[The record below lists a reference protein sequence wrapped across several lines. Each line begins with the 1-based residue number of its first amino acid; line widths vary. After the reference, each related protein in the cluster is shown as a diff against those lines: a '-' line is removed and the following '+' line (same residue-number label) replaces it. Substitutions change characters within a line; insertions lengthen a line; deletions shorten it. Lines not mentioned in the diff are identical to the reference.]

1 MTAGVPRQGD
11 AADGAVSGKVVRT
24 LYHGGHWFDLSGAF
38 GGSMAPER
46 DPTELEHHDEVPE
59 AHLHGTARD
68 LRRGVRDWFQGVSP
82 AGAAVIAAA
91 LVMSVAAA
99 DAFVGPGVDLTLLY
113 LGPIG
118 FGTFFA
124 GLGAGAGLAVLAA
137 ACSVVSSRISG
148 EHIAP
153 AVMAWNAAQQLGV
166 FLFLSGVLDAF
177 KKRLLHEQQAARTD
191 SLTSLA
197 NRRAFVESAWV
208 ELERARRH
216 GRPLSL
222 LYIDCDDFKAVND
235 RLGHVGG
242 DAVLAA
248 VGETL
253 RQAVRG
259 HDTVARLGGDEFG
272 ILLPEI
278 DGPGAVSLAERLRPQ
293 LEKTLTSR
301 WDRVTFSIGVA
312 TFVTPPASVDEMIL
326 RADELMYQAK
336 RSGKDGWRAA
346 TWGATES
353 AA

>member
-1 MTAGVPRQGD
+1 V
-11 AADGAVSGKVVRT
+11 KEWF
-24 LYHGGHWFDLSGAF
+24 HGF
-38 GGSMAPER
+38 
-46 DPTELEHHDEVPE
+46 
-59 AHLHGTARD
+59 
-68 LRRGVRDWFQGVSP
+68 SP
-82 AGAAVIAAA
+82 AGATVIAAA
-91 LVMSVAAA
+91 LVVSVAAA
-99 DAFVGPGVDLTLLY
+99 DVYTGPGVDVTLLY

-137 ACSVVSSRISG
+137 ACSMESSRISG
-148 EHIAP
+148 EHVAA
-153 AVMAWNAAQQLGV
+153 AVMAWNTAQQLGV
-166 FLFLSGVLDAF
+166 FLLLAGVLDAF

-197 NRRAFVESAWV
+197 NRRAFVEAAWV

-248 VGETL
+248 VGATL
-253 RQAVRG
+253 GEAVRG

-278 DGPGAVSLAERLRPQ
+278 DGPGAVALAERLRAQ
-293 LEKTLTSR
+293 LRVTLSGR

-312 TFVTPPASVDEMIL
+312 TFVAPPASVDEMIL
-326 RADELMYQAK
+326 RADELMYAAK
-336 RSGKDGWRAA
+336 RSGKDGWRAG
-346 TWGATES
+346 TWGTPES
-353 AA
+353 GA

>member
-1 MTAGVPRQGD
+1 
-11 AADGAVSGKVVRT
+11 
-24 LYHGGHWFDLSGAF
+24 
-38 GGSMAPER
+38 MAPEG
-46 DPTELEHHDEVPE
+46 DATELEHHDEVPE
-59 AHLHGTARD
+59 AQRPGTARD
-68 LRRGVRDWFQGVSP
+68 LRRGVREWVQGFSP
-82 AGAAVIAAA
+82 VGAAVIAAA
-91 LVMSVAAA
+91 MVVSVAAA
-99 DAFVGPGVDLTLLY
+99 DVYSGPGVDLTLLY

-124 GLGAGAGLAVLAA
+124 GLGAGVVLAVLAA
-137 ACSVVSSRISG
+137 ACSLESSRISG

-166 FLFLSGVLDAF
+166 FLLLCGVLDAF

-248 VGETL
+248 VAETL
-253 RQAVRG
+253 QKAVRG

-278 DGPGAVSLAERLRPQ
+278 DGPGAAALAERLGPQ
-293 LEKTLTSR
+293 LRETLTGR

-346 TWGATES
+346 TWGARET

>member
-1 MTAGVPRQGD
+1 
-11 AADGAVSGKVVRT
+11 VSGKVAWRPSR
-24 LYHGGHWFDLSGAF
+24 LSFDLSGAF
-38 GGSMAPER
+38 GASMQPEV
-46 DPTELEHHDEVPE
+46 DATELEHHDEVPE

-68 LRRGVRDWFQGVSP
+68 FRRGVREWFHGFSP
-82 AGAAVIAAA
+82 VGATVIAVA
-91 LVMSVAAA
+91 LVLSVAAA
-99 DAFVGPGVDLTLLY
+99 DVYSGPSIDLTLLY
-113 LGPIG
+113 VGPIG

-124 GLGAGAGLAVLAA
+124 GLGVGAGLAVLAA
-137 ACSVVSSRISG
+137 ACSVVSSRIAG

-153 AVMAWNAAQQLGV
+153 ALVAWNAAQQLGV
-166 FLFLSGVLDAF
+166 FLLLAGVLDAF

-248 VGETL
+248 VGVTL
-253 RQAVRG
+253 QEAVRG

-278 DGPGAVSLAERLRPQ
+278 DGPGASALAERLRSQ
-293 LEKTLTSR
+293 LREALSRR

-336 RSGKDGWRAA
+336 RSGKDGWRAG
-346 TWGATES
+346 TWGATET

>member
-1 MTAGVPRQGD
+1 
-11 AADGAVSGKVVRT
+11 
-24 LYHGGHWFDLSGAF
+24 
-38 GGSMAPER
+38 MAPEG
-46 DPTELEHHDEVPE
+46 DATELEHHDEVPE
-59 AHLHGTARD
+59 AHVHGTARD
-68 LRRGVRDWFQGVSP
+68 FRRGVTEWFHGFSRP
-82 AGAAVIAAA
+82 GATVIAAA

-99 DAFVGPGVDLTLLY
+99 DVFSGPGVDLTLLY
-113 LGPIG
+113 LGPVG

-124 GLGAGAGLAVLAA
+124 GLGVGAGLAVLAA
-137 ACSVVSSRISG
+137 ACAVESSRMAG
-148 EHIAP
+148 EHMAP
-153 AVMAWNAAQQLGV
+153 ALMAWNAAQHLGV
-166 FLFLSGVLDAF
+166 FLVLAGVLDAF

-248 VGETL
+248 VGVTL
-253 RQAVRG
+253 QEAVRG

-278 DGPGAVSLAERLRPQ
+278 DGLGAAALAERLRAQ
-293 LEKTLTSR
+293 LREALSRR

-336 RSGKDGWRAA
+336 RSGKDGWRAG
-346 TWGATES
+346 TWGTTQAV
-353 AA
+353 A